1 MKPVYFKEILL
12 LVIVGLG
19 LWWWQ
24 DGDIAQNKTGKSQLQ
39 QQMGE
44 SIRLIKDNLTKPP
57 ELTTRKIDKTISI
70 EQAQAEKKD
79 KVLVTGEGTVI

>member
-24 DGDIAQNKTGKSQLQ
+24 DGDIAQNKTDKSQLQ

-44 SIRLIKDNLTKPP
+44 SIRLIKDNL
-57 ELTTRKIDKTISI
+57 
-70 EQAQAEKKD
+70 
-79 KVLVTGEGTVI
+79 